1 MTKVLYMSDL
11 HLEMEGWRP
20 DWRSLIPGRNGV
32 RHPTRGPALNRVGD
46 VDLVILAGDIHN
58 GLRGV
63 VYADQ
68 VAQYFAAP
76 VVMIAGNHEFYHHD
90 MTVLLPAMRK
100 AVLKT
105 AGRVSFLQ
113 DNAADFTVGGETIHV
128 LGCSLWTDYALNG
141 DAPAAMAYAQRVMND
156 HALIKLNDLNFT
168 PSDALGLHQ
177 ASALFLHQELPAK
190 AAAGTLAKTVVV
202 THHAPTAQALGR
214 RQGTIAPAYGSEI
227 IAQFAATPPAL
238 WVHGHTHFTHDS
250 MVAGIH
256 LVSAPRGYAGSG
268 NGGYRPGLAEI

>member
-1 MTKVLYMSDL
+1 MTKLLYMSDL
-11 HLEMEGWRP
+11 HLEMEGWRA
-20 DWRSLIPGRNGV
+20 DWRALIPGKRGV
-32 RHPTRGPALNRVGD
+32 RHPTRGPALNRIGD

-68 VAQYFAAP
+68 VAQYLGAP

-90 MTVLLPAMRK
+90 IAVLLPAMRK
-100 AVLKT
+100 AVAKT
-105 AGRVSFLQ
+105 EGRVSFLQ
-113 DNAADFTVGGETIHV
+113 DNTVSFEIGGETIKV
-128 LGCSLWTDYALNG
+128 LGGTLWTDYDLHG
-141 DAPAAMAYAQRVMND
+141 DAPAAMAYAQSVMND
-156 HALIKLNDLNFT
+156 HVLIKLNDANFT
-168 PSDALGLHQ
+168 PADALGFHR
-177 ASALFLHQELPAK
+177 ASAQFLHQQLVAME
-190 AAAGTLAKTVVV
+190 AAGALGKTIVV
-202 THHAPTAQALGR
+202 THHAPTAQVLGR

-227 IAQFAATPPAL
+227 IGQFADTPPAL

-256 LVSAPRGYAGSG
+256 LVSAPRGYVGSG

>member
-1 MTKVLYMSDL
+1 MTRILYMSDL
-11 HLEMEGWRP
+11 HLEMERWRP
-20 DWRSLIPGRNGV
+20 DWRSLLPGRRGV
-32 RHPTRGPALNRVGD
+32 RHPTRGPILNSVGD

-68 VAQYFAAP
+68 VAKYFNAP

-90 MTVLLPAMRK
+90 MAVSLPAMRK

-105 AGRVSFLQ
+105 AGRVWFLQ
-113 DNAADFTVGGETIHV
+113 DDAVSFEIAGETIHV

-141 DAPAAMAYAQRVMND
+141 DPPAAMAYAQSTMND
-156 HALIKLNDLNFT
+156 HVLIKLNDVPFT
-168 PSDALGLHQ
+168 PLDALGFHQNSVRWLHR
-177 ASALFLHQELPAK
+177 ELPAI
-190 AAAGTLAKTVVV
+190 AASGALDKTIVV

-227 IAQFAATPPAL
+227 IGEFAAFPPAL
-238 WVHGHTHFTHDS
+238 WIHGHTHFTHDS
-250 MVAGIH
+250 VVAGIH
-256 LVSAPRGYAGSG
+256 LVSAPRGYVGSG
-268 NGGYRPGLAEI
+268 NGGFKPGLAEI